1 MYQNELPTPPLTPI
15 PRCYAPEDRL
25 GLILANRLELTGIL
39 GVGAYGVVYTALD
52 IHTHIQY
59 AVKALN
65 KSGLD
70 PRQLKYQQ
78 REIRLHHRASQHP
91 NVVSLVR
98 IMDSLD
104 CTYVV
109 MEFCPEG
116 DLFSSITDKGHFVG
130 NDPLVKRVFLQLL
143 DAVQFCHSM
152 GIYHRDLKPENVLV
166 TDQGMTVKLADFGLA
181 TEDYY
186 TSDFG
191 CGSTFYMSPEC
202 QQSHPRPMSCYA
214 SAANDVWSLG
224 VMLVNLTCGR
234 NPWKRASLEDSTFRA
249 YLKDP
254 FFLKSILPLSTEMV
268 YILSRV
274 FERDPAKRI
283 TIPELRQMIVD
294 CPRFTDSVMTT
305 APAPVPPTPVQVLQ
319 PQIAVPIPTA
329 WDRLQALI
337 PPAHQVPFIM
347 PVDPNHQQLPMHAQP
362 SGSSSDSSYYSDF
375 SESAISD
382 ASALTED
389 YSDYSDYNCMSPV
402 ASEQVQ
408 VPDCKVVFPH
418 PICVEQPVPVDVF
431 TAGAPIQ
438 VC

>member
-1 MYQNELPTPPLTPI
+1 
-15 PRCYAPEDRL
+15 
-25 GLILANRLELTGIL
+25 
-39 GVGAYGVVYTALD
+39 
-52 IHTHIQY
+52 
-59 AVKALN
+59 
-65 KSGLD
+65 
-70 PRQLKYQQ
+70 
-78 REIRLHHRASQHP
+78 
-91 NVVSLVR
+91 
-98 IMDSLD
+98 
-104 CTYVV
+104 
-109 MEFCPEG
+109 
-116 DLFSSITDKGHFVG
+116 
-130 NDPLVKRVFLQLL
+130 
-143 DAVQFCHSM
+143 
-152 GIYHRDLKPENVLV
+152 
-166 TDQGMTVKLADFGLA
+166 
-181 TEDYY
+181 
-186 TSDFG
+186 
-191 CGSTFYMSPEC
+191 
-202 QQSHPRPMSCYA
+202 MSCYA

-294 CPRFTDSVMTT
+294 CPRFTDSMIT

-319 PQIAVPIPTA
+319 PQIPGPVPTA

-337 PPAHQVPFIM
+337 PPAHQVPFTM
-347 PVDPNHQQLPMHAQP
+347 PMDFNHQQLPMHAQP

-389 YSDYSDYNCMSPV
+389 YSDFSDYNCMSPV

-408 VPDCKVVFPH
+408 VPGCKVVFPH
-418 PICVEQPVPVDVF
+418 PICVEQSVPVEAF